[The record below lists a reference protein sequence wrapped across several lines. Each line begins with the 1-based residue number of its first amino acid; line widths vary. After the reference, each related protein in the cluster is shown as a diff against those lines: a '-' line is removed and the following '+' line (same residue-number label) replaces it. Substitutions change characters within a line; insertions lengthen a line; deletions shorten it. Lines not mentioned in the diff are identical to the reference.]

1 MNREKEIFIDL
12 KERSY
17 KIEIKRGL
25 LEEIGKK
32 IKKIKEYNKIVI
44 ITDENVGKFYLD
56 RLTKTLREENF
67 LVYDIIIPAG
77 EKSKNLYEA
86 EKIYNDL
93 ALYKITRGDL
103 IITLGGGVVG
113 DLGGFVAS
121 TFLRGIDFIQV
132 PTSLLSQIDSSI
144 GGKVAVDLPS
154 GKNMVG
160 SFYQPKGVF
169 IDPELLKTLPIRY
182 LHDGLGEAIKCGLI
196 RDKKLFELFEN
207 IKDDS
212 EVLERAEEIIFGCCM
227 VKKIMVENDEFDR
240 GDRMILNFGHTIG
253 HSIEKNYNYETYTHG
268 ECVSIGMCE
277 ITKISEKL
285 GLTPKGTADKIKNLL
300 EKFSLP
306 TTTTLSKEKILEGI
320 SSDKK
325 NFGNKINLI
334 ILKEIGNGEIFKI
347 DSKDLEKYIV

>member
-169 IDPELLKTLPIRY
+169 IDPKLLKTLPTRY
-182 LHDGLGEAIKCGLI
+182 LHDGLGEAINV
-196 RDKKLFELFEN
+196 D
-207 IKDDS
+207 
-212 EVLERAEEIIFGCCM
+212 
-227 VKKIMVENDEFDR
+227 
-240 GDRMILNFGHTIG
+240 
-253 HSIEKNYNYETYTHG
+253 
-268 ECVSIGMCE
+268 
-277 ITKISEKL
+277 
-285 GLTPKGTADKIKNLL
+285 
-300 EKFSLP
+300 
-306 TTTTLSKEKILEGI
+306 
-320 SSDKK
+320 
-325 NFGNKINLI
+325 
-334 ILKEIGNGEIFKI
+334 
-347 DSKDLEKYIV
+347 

>member
-1 MNREKEIFIDL
+1 MDKSKEILIDL

-17 KIEIKRGL
+17 KLEIKKGL
-25 LEEIGKK
+25 LDEIDQK
-32 IKKIKEYNKIVI
+32 IKNIKNYNKVVI
-44 ITDENVGKFYLD
+44 ITDENVANLYLE
-56 RLTKTLREENF
+56 RISKTLQKENF
-67 LVYDIIIPAG
+67 LVYSIIIPAG
-77 EKSKNLYEA
+77 EKSKNLHEA
-86 EKIYNDL
+86 EKIYEKLVEN
-93 ALYKITRGDL
+93 KITRGDL
-103 IITLGGGVVG
+103 IITFGGGVVG

-132 PTSLLSQIDSSI
+132 PTSLLAQIDSSI

-169 IDPELLKTLPIRY
+169 IDSNLLKTLSKRY
-182 LHDGLGEAIKCGLI
+182 LHDGIGEAIKCGLI
-196 RDKKLFELFEN
+196 RDKNLVELFEN
-207 IKDDS
+207 IKNDE
-212 EVLERAEEIIFGCCM
+212 EVLEKSEDIIYACCM
-227 VKKIMVENDEFDR
+227 VKKNMVENDEFDR

-277 ITKISEKL
+277 ITKISEKEK
-285 GLTPKGTADKIKNLL
+285 LTPKGTFERIKNLL

-306 TTTTLSKEKILEGI
+306 TSTSLSKEKILEGI

-325 NFGNKINLI
+325 NFGDKINLI

-347 DSKDLEKYIV
+347 DSKDLEKYII

>member
-1 MNREKEIFIDL
+1 MKEIFIDL
-12 KERSY
+12 GERSY
-17 KIEIKRGL
+17 KIEIERGL
-25 LEEIGKK
+25 LDKIGSK
-32 IKKIKEYNKIVI
+32 IKNIKKYNKIVI
-44 ITDENVGKFYLD
+44 ITDENVGGFYLE
-56 RLTKTLREENF
+56 RLTRKLREEDF

-77 EKSKNLYEA
+77 EKSKNLEEA
-86 EKIYNDL
+86 KKIYMDL

-144 GGKVAVDLPS
+144 GGKVAVDLEC

-169 IDPELLKTLPIRY
+169 IDPELLKTLPQKY
-182 LHDGLGEAIKCGLI
+182 LHDGLGEAIKCGCI
-196 RDKKLFELFEN
+196 RNKKLFEFFEN
-207 IKDDS
+207 IKNDR
-212 EVLERAEEIIFGCCM
+212 EVLEKSEDIIFACCM

-277 ITKISEKL
+277 ITKIFERL
-285 GLTPKGTADKIKNLL
+285 GLTSKGTMDRIKNLL

-306 TTTTLSKEKILEGI
+306 TTTTLSREKILDGI

-334 ILKEIGNGEIFKI
+334 ILKEIGKGEIFKI
-347 DSKDLEKYIV
+347 NSKDLKKYII